1 MLPSINTS
9 GFLCKSQKT
18 NQQEHKNRFKFQG
31 DVLSVHQ
38 SLNKWN
44 EAISNLFVSNYH
56 KTMIAIWLM

>member
-1 MLPSINTS
+1 MLQSINTS

-18 NQQEHKNRFKFQG
+18 NQQEHKFQG

-44 EAISNLFVSNYH
+44 EVTSNIFCKQLP
-56 KTMIAIWLM
+56 